1 MSQPQLMQCMEVWG
15 GNQPADSGV
24 VLAGLDAWVYSKPY
38 LDAAG
43 GGDVY
48 YVSACATGRILRL
61 LVADVSGHG
70 QAVSDAAIQLRGLMR
85 QYVNHL
91 DQTRFVDSL
100 NKKFSAL
107 AQAGSFATAVVTTF
121 FAPTR
126 RLTLCNAG
134 HPPPLL
140 YRARTRQWTYL
151 RQDAPEIEQAPANL
165 PLGVVDLADYQCFD
179 VTLGVGDLVLCYSD
193 ALIEARSAAGE
204 FLGNDGL
211 LEIIQSLDPAET
223 GSLIPRLL
231 VAIAAR
237 TGGELGGDDV
247 TLLLFRPNGLGLRR
261 PVLDRLLGPV
271 RVLHGVWQAM
281 VDHSRPVPLPDL
293 RLANVGGAMF
303 APLERLWKPRGEG
316 RPR

>member
-1 MSQPQLMQCMEVWG
+1 MSQSQLMQCMEVWG
-15 GNQPADSGV
+15 GNQPTDSGV

-38 LDAAG
+38 RGAIG

-48 YVSACATGRILRL
+48 YVSSCATGRIVRL

-70 QAVSDAAIQLRGLMR
+70 QAVSDAAIQLRALMR

-121 FAPTR
+121 FAPTK

-151 RQDAPEIEQAPANL
+151 RHDGPSTEESPANL
-165 PLGVVDLADYQCFD
+165 PLGVIDLADYQCFD
-179 VTLGVGDLVLCYSD
+179 VTLGLGDLVLCYSD
-193 ALIEARSAAGE
+193 ALIEARSAGGE
-204 FLGNDGL
+204 FLGSDGL
-211 LEIIQSLDPAET
+211 LEIIQSLDPAQSGT
-223 GSLIPRLL
+223 LVSRLL
-231 VAIAAR
+231 DAIAAR

-261 PVLDRLLGPV
+261 PLLDRLLGPV
-271 RVLHGVWQAM
+271 RVLGGVWQAM
-281 VDHSRPVPLPDL
+281 IDRSRPFPWPDL
-293 RLANVGGAMF
+293 RVANVGGAIF
-303 APLERLWKPRGEG
+303 APLERLWKPRGED
-316 RPR
+316 